1 MSKTDDASAANAAKV
16 TIESEPAEDAFDEG
30 YEAEPKAA
38 AAEEPAEEPGLG
50 AEAVGF
56 IKGFGMAAW
65 KWASKHPNTAGGAV
79 AGFVTAALILL
90 IGLWNTII
98 LAAFVLVGALMGQ
111 IRDGDNSLVNFFA
124 HLLDRQDQ

>member
-1 MSKTDDASAANAAKV
+1 MSNIDKTKAQPKLAIEQGTEELHEEIPETKV
-16 TIESEPAEDAFDEG
+16 V
-30 YEAEPKAA
+30 EAE
-38 AAEEPAEEPGLG
+38 AEESLG

-79 AGFVTAALILL
+79 AGFILAVLILT
-90 IGLWNTII
+90 IGLWSTII
-98 LAAFVLVGALMGQ
+98 LAVFVFVGALVGQ

-124 HLLDRQDQ
+124 HLLDRHE